1 MTGVQTCALPILT
14 VELYV
19 LYVLKTYVKF
29 HANRMLY
36 IIQSLIFYSFFTYP
50 ENEGR
55 KWLVI
60 ATREE
65 REIIKK
71 IKKN

>member
-1 MTGVQTCALPILT
+1 
-14 VELYV
+14 
-19 LYVLKTYVKF
+19 
-29 HANRMLY
+29 MLH
-36 IIQSLIFYSFFTYP
+36 LIFYSFFTYP

-71 IKKN
+71 KSRKIDILMKCNIK